1 MELPQPPSWITPIRV
16 SLLCVA
22 FVILAIVWMSYGY
35 TAGTIET
42 GLALLA
48 SPDAS
53 EIKDGVI
60 QLLTAVVQNMV
71 ALTAVGGLIGV
82 ATKLVE
88 TG

>member
-1 MELPQPPSWITPIRV
+1 MDRPEWITPIRV
-16 SLLCVA
+16 SLLFVA

-35 TAGTIET
+35 TAGTIEK
-42 GLALLA
+42 GLTLLA
-48 SPDAS
+48 SPEADR
-53 EIKDGVI
+53 IKDGVI

-82 ATKLVE
+82 STKLVE